1 MTNFKED
8 ILQIT
13 TRLIV
18 EEGFNYSEAKQKAG
32 SMLKP
37 NKRQKTKLNNF
48 PTNLEIEKSVKEYLH
63 IFYRE
68 DLKKRVNILR
78 ELAINL
84 MRELKAFGPILIGE
98 LSRDIATEYTILRIC
113 VFSDSSKEILM
124 HFLEIDVNTEVLQLK
139 HPFHRSKVEALGCR
153 WASQEVVVYC
163 LNHGDKNLCS
173 KGLSINSLQQI
184 IENEVRENN

>member
-1 MTNFKED
+1 MTNFKQD

-48 PTNLEIEKSVKEYLH
+48 PTNVEIEESVREYLQ
-63 IFYRE
+63 IFYLE
-68 DLKKRVNILR
+68 DLNKRVSFLR
-78 ELAINL
+78 EMAINL

-98 LSRDIATEYTILRIC
+98 LSKDIATEYTILHIC
-113 VFSDSSKEILM
+113 VFSDSSKEVLI
-124 HFLEIDVNTEVLQLK
+124 HFLELGIDTEVLHLK
-139 HPFHRSKVEALGCR
+139 HPFRRKSVEALGCH
-153 WASQEVVVYC
+153 WEDHEVIVYC

-173 KGLSINSLQQI
+173 KGLSINTLQQI
-184 IENEVRENN
+184 IENEARGKK

>member
-1 MTNFKED
+1 MTNFKQD

-48 PTNLEIEKSVKEYLH
+48 PTNLEIEKSVKEYLQ

-68 DLKKRVNILR
+68 DLNKRVHFLR
-78 ELAINL
+78 EMAINL

-98 LSRDIATEYTILRIC
+98 LSRDIATEYTILHIC
-113 VFSDSSKEILM
+113 VFPTPQRK
-124 HFLEIDVNTEVLQLK
+124 F
-139 HPFHRSKVEALGCR
+139 
-153 WASQEVVVYC
+153 
-163 LNHGDKNLCS
+163 
-173 KGLSINSLQQI
+173 
-184 IENEVRENN
+184 

>member
-37 NKRQKTKLNNF
+37 NKRQKTKSNNF
-48 PTNLEIEKSVKEYLH
+48 PTNLEIEKSVREYLNM
-63 IFYRE
+63 FYWE
-68 DLKKRVNILR
+68 DLNNRVSFLR
-78 ELAINL
+78 KLAINL
-84 MRELKAFGPILIGE
+84 MRELEAFGPILIGE

-113 VFSDSSKEILM
+113 VFSDSSKEVLM
-124 HFLEIDVNTEVLQLK
+124 HFLEMDIATEVLQLK
-139 HPFHRSKVEALGCR
+139 HPFYRRRVEALGFH
-153 WASQEVVVYC
+153 WEGHEVIVYC
-163 LNHGDKNLCS
+163 LNHRDKNLCS
-173 KGLSINSLQQI
+173 KGLSINTLEQI
-184 IENEVRENN
+184 IKNEVRENI